1 MGKSFTK
8 DIKIL
13 LGLILNGGLQLDHI
27 LAKDVMI
34 RDIYTIH
41 PTQRVA
47 LARLRM
53 LRHGVGALPVVDEN
67 NRLQGIVT
75 LRDIDLAGNE
85 AGSLLVVD
93 LMTTQLKTGFE
104 DTPILT
110 IVDTMLKTGIQRIPI
125 INPKNRLIGLVTQ
138 TTVIRTMKNAIEQ

>member
-1 MGKSFTK
+1 M
-8 DIKIL
+8 
-13 LGLILNGGLQLDHI
+13 DHI

-67 NRLQGIVT
+67 NKLLGIIT

-85 AGSLLVVD
+85 SYPLLVAD
-93 LMTTQLKTGFE
+93 LMTTNLITGNE
-104 DTPILT
+104 ETSVAE
-110 IVDTMLKTGIQRIPI
+110 IVDIMLRTGLQRIPI
-125 INPKNRLIGLVTQ
+125 VDDDQLIGLITQ
-138 TTVIRTMKNAIEQ
+138 TVVIRTMKKFFEL

>member
-1 MGKSFTK
+1 M
-8 DIKIL
+8 
-13 LGLILNGGLQLDHI
+13 DHI

-41 PTQRVA
+41 STQRVA

-53 LRHGVGALPVVDEN
+53 LRHGVGALPVVDKD

-110 IVDTMLKTGIQRIPI
+110 IVETMLKTGIQRIPI
-125 INPKNRLIGLVTQ
+125 VNRKNRLIGLVTQ
-138 TTVIRTMKNAIEQ
+138 TTVIRTMKKAIEQ

>member
-1 MGKSFTK
+1 M
-8 DIKIL
+8 
-13 LGLILNGGLQLDHI
+13 DHI

-41 PTQRVA
+41 PIQRVA

-53 LRHGVGALPVVDEN
+53 LRHGVGALPVVDKDN
-67 NRLQGIVT
+67 GLQGIVT

-85 AGSLLVVD
+85 AGSLLVED

-110 IVDTMLKTGIQRIPI
+110 IVETMLKTGIQRIPI
-125 INPKNRLIGLVTQ
+125 VDSNNRLIGLITQ
-138 TTVIRTMKNAIEQ
+138 TTVIRTMKKVIEQ

>member
-1 MGKSFTK
+1 M
-8 DIKIL
+8 
-13 LGLILNGGLQLDHI
+13 NHV

-41 PTQRVA
+41 PKQRVA

-53 LRHGVGALPVVDEN
+53 LRHGVGALPVVDEEH
-67 NRLQGIVT
+67 RLEGIVT

-93 LMTTQLKTGFE
+93 LMTTKLKTGLE

-110 IVDTMLKTGIQRIPI
+110 IVETMLNTGIQRIPI
-125 INPKNRLIGLVTQ
+125 VDLNNRLIGLVTQ
-138 TTVIRTMKNAIEQ
+138 TTVIRTMKKVIEQ

>member
-1 MGKSFTK
+1 M
-8 DIKIL
+8 
-13 LGLILNGGLQLDHI
+13 DHI

-53 LRHGVGALPVVDEN
+53 LRHGIGALPVVDKD
-67 NRLQGIVT
+67 NRLQGIIT
-75 LRDIDLAGNE
+75 LRDIDLAGTE
-85 AGSLLVVD
+85 AVSLLVVD
-93 LMTTQLKTGFE
+93 LMTTILKTGFA

-110 IVDTMLKTGIQRIPI
+110 IVETMLNTGIQRIPI
-125 INPKNRLIGLVTQ
+125 VNSKNRLIGLVTQ
-138 TTVIRTMKNAIEQ
+138 TTVIRTMKKALEQ